1 MSILQQLAA
10 DVSVEEPEYNKCRII
25 GWSVE
30 DNRIKVDYERSV
42 LIYDYFYYEEDREVE
57 FASVEFTI
65 NCTSVLTVRSEDVE
79 LGGVSHIK
87 TNDVTYNQITNVDV
101 ETSASYNEKTLIDNL
116 MLELTDSGPQP
127 SIDMPLPFALVKFV
141 ELT

>member
-1 MSILQQLAA
+1 MSLLQQLIA
-10 DVSVEEPEYNKCRII
+10 DVMIEEPEYNKCRIVD
-25 GWSVE
+25 WSVE
-30 DNRIKVDYERSV
+30 DSMIKVNYERSV

-65 NCTSVLTVRSEDVE
+65 NCTSVFAVKSEDVE
-79 LGGVSHIK
+79 LGGVSQIE

-101 ETSASYNEKTLIDNL
+101 ETSASYDEKKLLEEL
-116 MLELTDSGPQP
+116 MFELTDSGPQS

-141 ELT
+141 EL

>member
-1 MSILQQLAA
+1 MSILQQLVA
-10 DVSVEEPEYNKCRII
+10 DVRVEEPEYNKCRIN

-30 DNRIKVDYERSV
+30 DNKIKVDYERSV

-65 NCTSVLTVRSEDVE
+65 NCTSVFTVKSEDVE
-79 LGGVSHIK
+79 LGRVSQIE
-87 TNDVTYNQITNVDV
+87 TDDVTYNQINNVEV
-101 ETSASYNEKTLIDNL
+101 ETSAAYDDKKLLEAL
-116 MLELTDSGPQP
+116 MFELTDSGPQP

-141 ELT
+141 ELA

>member
-1 MSILQQLAA
+1 MSILQQLVT
-10 DVSVEEPEYNKCRII
+10 DVSVEEPEYNKCRIND
-25 GWSVE
+25 WSVE
-30 DNRIKVDYERSV
+30 DNKIKADYERSV

-65 NCTSVLTVRSEDVE
+65 NCTSVFTVKSEDVE
-79 LGGVSHIK
+79 LGGVSHIE

-101 ETSASYNEKTLIDNL
+101 ETSASYNEKTLLDNL

-141 ELT
+141 ELA

>member
-1 MSILQQLAA
+1 MLL
-10 DVSVEEPEYNKCRII
+10 
-25 GWSVE
+25 
-30 DNRIKVDYERSV
+30 
-42 LIYDYFYYEEDREVE
+42 YDYFYYEEDREVE

-65 NCTSVLTVRSEDVE
+65 NCTSIFTVKSEDVE
-79 LGGVSHIK
+79 LGGVSQIE
-87 TNDVTYNQITNVDV
+87 TNDVTYNQITDVDV

-141 ELT
+141 ELA

>member
-1 MSILQQLAA
+1 MSILQQLVA
-10 DVSVEEPEYNKCRII
+10 DVSVEEPEYNKCRIT

-30 DNRIKVDYERSV
+30 DNKIKVDYERSV

-57 FASVEFTI
+57 FTSVEFAI
-65 NCTSVLTVRSEDVE
+65 NCTSVFTVKSEDVE
-79 LGGVSHIK
+79 LGGVSQIE

-101 ETSASYNEKTLIDNL
+101 ETSASYDDKKLLEAL
-116 MLELTDSGPQP
+116 MFELTDSGPQP

-141 ELT
+141 EL